1 MEKNVGANKVEVRNE
16 KVTNKHGKKLITSAL
31 GIFCL
36 VSIILSI
43 YVIKNRKVEAMEFP
57 SNIVMYI
64 NKEDPVTIG
73 EYLIYA
79 ASISQEATEV
89 YGDDVWSQVV
99 EVNNGD
105 YVTFEEY
112 TKQEICE
119 QIKLTHLL
127 AAAAVNYNIELS
139 EDELKALSTDAQEY
153 HNSLSEVDS
162 GTVGIDLALILKVY
176 KENLLAEKVYNEII
190 SDVEKTNEMFDDDY
204 EEACIRYFEK
214 KYEKISN
221 KEAKNWSYETH
232 VNVREISNLE
242 LAKTSQS
249 EEEAVADGNENNGSI
264 ILESLVGMD
273 ESE

>member
-1 MEKNVGANKVEVRNE
+1 MKKKDEVNKVELRSEKNE
-16 KVTNKHGKKLITSAL
+16 KKRGKKLMASVF
-31 GIFCL
+31 GILCL
-36 VSIILSI
+36 LSI
-43 YVIKNRKVEAMEFP
+43 SICIYAVKSRKAEAMEFP
-57 SNIVMYI
+57 DSIVMYI

-79 ASISQEATEV
+79 ASISQEATEA

-112 TKQEICE
+112 TRQEICE
-119 QIKLTHLL
+119 QIKFTHLL
-127 AAAAVNYNIELS
+127 AAAAVTYNIELS

-153 HNSLSEVDS
+153 HNYLSDVDA
-162 GTVGIDLALILKVY
+162 GTVGIDLPLILKVY

-190 SDVEKTNEMFDDDY
+190 SGVNKTNEMFDDEY

-214 KYEKISN
+214 EYKKISN

-232 VNVREISNLE
+232 VNIREIDKLE

-249 EEEAVADGNENNGSI
+249 DEAAVDASDETNGSI
-264 ILESLVGMD
+264 ILESLVGM
-273 ESE
+273 EKSE

>member
-36 VSIILSI
+36 VSIIF
-43 YVIKNRKVEAMEFP
+43 KNRKVEAMEFP